1 MNFIKKLTRQ
11 REFLILMVVTAVFI
25 VMSFASPIFLKP
37 QNLLVLLLSMSIE
50 TIIAVGMVNLMVS
63 GGFDM
68 SVGSILGFSGVITAI
83 LLRAGFPIF
92 LAILSA
98 LGVGVLIGLWNG
110 FLVAKV
116 KINPFVTTL
125 SSLSIFR
132 GLTFVLTSGRN
143 IAGLPAEFK
152 LIGQTRIGGMVQLPI
167 IYALVILVV
176 GDILMRNSSFFRQN
190 YYIGGNEKA
199 AKLSGI
205 NVDRMIIFN
214 YILTGVLAALAGVI
228 FTSRMGSS
236 SCQAGTGWELRVITA
251 VILGGAS
258 LRGGSGTVFGAF
270 LGVLLMGLIS
280 NMLTLL
286 GVDVYWQQFVVGVV
300 LISAVVIDTVGRS
313 GTLIFARMRRINKES

>member
-1 MNFIKKLTRQ
+1 MNLLKKLTRQ
-11 REFLILMVVTAVFI
+11 REFLILMVVAAVFVI
-25 VMSFASPIFLKP
+25 MTLASPIFLTS

-50 TIIAVGMVNLMVS
+50 TVIAVGMVNLMVS

-68 SVGSILGFSGVITAI
+68 SVGSILGFAGVIVAI
-83 LLRAGFPIF
+83 LLRAGFPIV
-92 LAILSA
+92 LAIILA
-98 LGVGVLIGLWNG
+98 LCTGVVIGLWNG

-176 GDILMRNSSFFRQN
+176 GDVLMRNSSFFRQN

-205 NVDRMIIFN
+205 NVDRMTIFN
-214 YILTGVLAALAGVI
+214 YVLTGFLAALAGVI

-236 SCQAGTGWELRVITA
+236 SCQAGTGWELKVITA

-258 LRGGSGTVFGAF
+258 LRGGSGTVLGSF

-300 LISAVVIDTVGRS
+300 LISAVVIDTLGRS
-313 GTLIFARMRRINKES
+313 ESIRIFSRFKK

>member
-98 LGVGVLIGLWNG
+98 LCVGVLIGLWNG

-286 GVDVYWQQFVVGVV
+286 GVDVYWQQFVVGAV

-313 GTLIFARMRRINKES
+313 ETLIFARMRRINKES

>member
-1 MNFIKKLTRQ
+1 MNLLKKLTRQ

-92 LAILSA
+92 LAILLA
-98 LGVGVLIGLWNG
+98 LCVGVLIGLWNG

-143 IAGLPAEFK
+143 IAGLPAGFK

-167 IYALVILVV
+167 IYALVILVI

-214 YILTGVLAALAGVI
+214 YILTGFLAALAGVI

-258 LRGGSGTVFGAF
+258 LRGGSGTVLGAF

-286 GVDVYWQQFVVGVV
+286 GVDVYWQQFVVGTV
-300 LISAVVIDTVGRS
+300 LISAVVIDTLGRS
-313 GTLIFARMRRINKES
+313 ENILFSRIRRTNKEY